1 MTRIFWKIKSNESSN
16 SQRIPAIWIKNEL
29 YELKELDKEILEGSD
44 CWLNDNLMDA
54 GQKLICKALGSLET
68 YQSVLNCQK
77 KRQTYFPVSGDHIQL
92 LHDGNCHWLLA
103 FSSSCRV
110 QVCDSLRTNL
120 TSVSKQCLKS
130 LYQPLL
136 KNGKL
141 EVTFLPVE
149 KQTDGFN
156 CGLFALA
163 YASILLDGKSP
174 TDFRF
179 LVKEMRAH
187 YIKCL
192 KDVTLHPFPVI
203 ENTAP
208 SSNKAKFFL
217 F

>member
-16 SQRIPAIWIKNEL
+16 SQRIPATQIKNEL
-29 YELKELDKEILEGSD
+29 YELKESEKEILEGSN
-44 CWLNDNLMDA
+44 CWLNDNLINA
-54 GQKLICKALGSLET
+54 AQKLVCNALGSLKT

-77 KRQTYFPVSGDHIQL
+77 KWQTYFPLSGDYIQL
-92 LHDGNCHWLLA
+92 LHDGNCHWLLV
-103 FSSSCRV
+103 FSSTGRV
-110 QVCDSLRTNL
+110 QVCDSLCTNL

-179 LVKEMRAH
+179 LVKKMRAH
-187 YIKCL
+187 YINCL
-192 KDVTLHPFPVI
+192 KGEVHCTH
-203 ENTAP
+203 
-208 SSNKAKFFL
+208 FL
-217 F
+217 